1 LDYNGERGERFPND
15 PHHRTIAN
23 QVALAA
29 TREDAML
36 HDDRINLELDKLHLE
51 NRKLAAEARKFAAEE
66 CKLRKE
72 AFCYP
77 LTVGTAFMVAV
88 AGILSLLIKL

>member
-1 LDYNGERGERFPND
+1 
-15 PHHRTIAN
+15 
-23 QVALAA
+23 
-29 TREDAML
+29 ML
-36 HDDRINLELDKLHLE
+36 QDDRHNLELDKLHLE

-77 LTVGTAFMVAV
+77 LTVGTAVTVAA
-88 AGILSLLIKL
+88 AGILNLLIKL